1 VVDAILFSCSGHT
14 ATTSTLIT
22 MLQPTPRKFDRDARR
37 KHTGPA
43 HLVIGQSKIDS
54 EGCHTTAPIKK
65 GTFVVEYTGPR
76 ITIKE
81 ADALYDDHPRT
92 YLFGLTDG
100 KHVIDGEGVA
110 AFINHSCDPNCE
122 ADEIKGR
129 VWIIAIRD
137 IAAGEELTY
146 DYNLYDGDLD
156 DPSPCSCGA
165 RNCRGSMYSEEEL
178 VRRAKALRRQSMK
191 KKAGQPKKSRM

>member
-1 VVDAILFSCSGHT
+1 MPRS
-14 ATTSTLIT
+14 
-22 MLQPTPRKFDRDARR
+22 TPRKFDRDARR
-37 KHTGPA
+37 KPTGPT
-43 HLVIGQSKIDS
+43 HLIIGRSKIDS

-65 GTFVVEYTGPR
+65 GARVVEYTGPR
-76 ITIKE
+76 ITIQQ

-129 VWIIAIRD
+129 VWIVASRNIE
-137 IAAGEELTY
+137 AGEELTY

-165 RNCRGSMYSEEEL
+165 LNCRGSMYSEQEL
-178 VRRAKALRRQSMK
+178 ARRAKALCRRQ
-191 KKAGQPKKSRM
+191 KKATQPKQSRVNRKSS

>member
-1 VVDAILFSCSGHT
+1 MPRL
-14 ATTSTLIT
+14 
-22 MLQPTPRKFDRDARR
+22 TPRKFDREARR
-37 KHTGPA
+37 KDTGPP
-43 HLVIGQSKIDS
+43 HLVIGRSKIDS

-65 GTFVVEYTGPR
+65 GTHAVEYTGPR

-129 VWIIAIRD
+129 VWIIAARD

-146 DYNLYDGDLD
+146 DYSLYDGDLD
-156 DPSPCSCGA
+156 DPAPCFCGA
-165 RNCRGSMYSEEEL
+165 GTCRGSMYSEEEL
-178 VRRAKALRRQSMK
+178 ARRAKALRRRRARK
-191 KKAGQPKKSRM
+191 KKAGQKKSRR

>member
-1 VVDAILFSCSGHT
+1 MPSS
-14 ATTSTLIT
+14 
-22 MLQPTPRKFDRDARR
+22 PPRKFDRDARR
-37 KHTGPA
+37 KHNGPA
-43 HLVIGQSKIDS
+43 HLVIRGSRIDS
-54 EGCHTTAPIKK
+54 DGCHTTAPIKK
-65 GTFVVEYTGPR
+65 GTFVVEYMGPR
-76 ITIKE
+76 ITIKQ
-81 ADALYDDHPRT
+81 ADAFYDDHPQT

-129 VWIIAIRD
+129 VWIVASRD

-165 RNCRGSMYSEEEL
+165 TNCRGSMYSEAEL
-178 VRRAKALRRQSMK
+178 VRRAKALKRRQK
-191 KKAGQPKKSRM
+191 KKKKERSRVQRS

>member
-1 VVDAILFSCSGHT
+1 MPQ
-14 ATTSTLIT
+14 TSLP
-22 MLQPTPRKFDRDARR
+22 QKRDRDSR
-37 KHTGPA
+37 KKKPGPP
-43 HLVIGQSKIDS
+43 HLVVGRSKIDS
-54 EGCHTTAPIKK
+54 DGCHTTMAIKK
-65 GTFVVEYTGPR
+65 GDVVVEYCGPR
-76 ITIKE
+76 ITIKQ

-122 ADEIKGR
+122 ADEIKSR
-129 VWIIAIRD
+129 VWIIAARD

-156 DPSPCSCGA
+156 DSSPCSCGA
-165 RNCRGSMYSEEEL
+165 NSCRGSMYSEAEL
-178 VRRAKALRRQSMK
+178 KRRARALRRRGRKNKLS
-191 KKAGQPKKSRM
+191 STEN

>member
-1 VVDAILFSCSGHT
+1 MPPS
-14 ATTSTLIT
+14 
-22 MLQPTPRKFDRDARR
+22 TPRKFDRDTRR
-37 KHTGPA
+37 KLAGPA
-43 HLVIGQSKIDS
+43 HLIISSSKIDS
-54 EGCHTTAPIKK
+54 EGCHTTAPIRK
-65 GTFVVEYTGPR
+65 GDIVVEYTGPR
-76 ITIKE
+76 ITIKQ

-100 KHVIDGEGVA
+100 RHVIDGEGVA

-129 VWIIAIRD
+129 VWVIAARD
-137 IAAGEELTY
+137 IEAGEELTY

-165 RNCRGSMYSEEEL
+165 HNCRGSMYSEEEL
-178 VRRAKALRRQSMK
+178 ARRAKAFRRRSLRK
-191 KKAGQPKKSRM
+191 KKAGRARA

>member
-1 VVDAILFSCSGHT
+1 
-14 ATTSTLIT
+14 
-22 MLQPTPRKFDRDARR
+22 MPRPTPRKFDRDARR
-37 KHTGPA
+37 KHTGPP
-43 HLVIGQSKIDS
+43 HLVIGHSKIDS
-54 EGCHTTAPIKK
+54 EGCHTTASITK
-65 GTFVVEYTGPR
+65 GTVIVEYTGPR

-100 KHVIDGEGVA
+100 EHVIDGEGVA

-129 VWIIAIRD
+129 VWIIASRD

-146 DYNLYDGDLD
+146 DYNLYDGDRD
-156 DPSPCSCGA
+156 DPSPCSCGTD
-165 RNCRGSMYSEEEL
+165 NCRGSMYSEEEL
-178 VRRAKALRRQSMK
+178 ARRAKALRQGNTRK
-191 KKAGQPKKSRM
+191 KKARQAKKARA

>member
-1 VVDAILFSCSGHT
+1 MPSS
-14 ATTSTLIT
+14 
-22 MLQPTPRKFDRDARR
+22 TPRKFDRDARR
-37 KHTGPA
+37 KHNGPA
-43 HLVIGQSKIDS
+43 HLVIRRSRIDS

-65 GTFVVEYTGPR
+65 GTFIVEYAGPR
-76 ITIKE
+76 ITIKQ
-81 ADALYDDHPRT
+81 ADALYDDHPQT

-100 KHVIDGEGVA
+100 RHVIDGEGVA

-129 VWIIAIRD
+129 VWIVACRD
-137 IAAGEELTY
+137 IDAGEELTY

-165 RNCRGSMYSEEEL
+165 KNCRGSMYSEAEL
-178 VRRAKALRRQSMK
+178 ARRAKALRRRTRK
-191 KKAGQPKKSRM
+191 KTKGNCASS

>member
-1 VVDAILFSCSGHT
+1 MPSS
-14 ATTSTLIT
+14 
-22 MLQPTPRKFDRDARR
+22 TPRKFDRDARR
-37 KHTGPA
+37 KHNGPA
-43 HLVIGQSKIDS
+43 HLVIRGSRIDS
-54 EGCHTTAPIKK
+54 DGCHTTAPIKK
-65 GTFVVEYTGPR
+65 GTFIVEYTGPR
-76 ITIKE
+76 ITIKQ
-81 ADALYDDHPRT
+81 ADAFYDDHPQT

-129 VWIIAIRD
+129 VWIVASRD

-156 DPSPCSCGA
+156 DESPCSCGA
-165 RNCRGSMYSEEEL
+165 SNCRGSMYSEAEL
-178 VRRAKALRRQSMK
+178 IRRAKALRRRKTK
-191 KKAGQPKKSRM
+191 KKTGSSRVKRS

>member
-1 VVDAILFSCSGHT
+1 MPHL
-14 ATTSTLIT
+14 TT
-22 MLQPTPRKFDRDARR
+22 REFDRDRRR
-37 KHTGPA
+37 KRSGAA
-43 HLVIGQSKIDS
+43 HLAIGTSKIDS
-54 EGCHTTAPIKK
+54 EGCHTTVPIKK
-65 GTFVVEYTGPR
+65 SVLVVEYTGPR

-81 ADALYDDHPRT
+81 ADALYDDRPRT

-122 ADEIKGR
+122 ADEVRGR
-129 VWIIAIRD
+129 VWIVASRD

-146 DYNLYDGDLD
+146 DYNLYDGALH
-156 DPSPCSCGA
+156 DPSPCFCGA

-178 VRRAKALRRQSMK
+178 ARHAKLLRRRSVK
-191 KKAGQPKKSRM
+191 KKKQVS

>member
-1 VVDAILFSCSGHT
+1 
-14 ATTSTLIT
+14 
-22 MLQPTPRKFDRDARR
+22 MPQPTPRKFDRDARR

-43 HLVIGQSKIDS
+43 HLVIGDSNIDS

-65 GTFVVEYTGPR
+65 GTVVVEYTGPR

-129 VWIIAIRD
+129 VWIIAARD
-137 IAAGEELTY
+137 IQAGEELTY

-156 DPSPCSCGA
+156 DSSPCFCGA
-165 RNCRGSMYSEEEL
+165 RNCRGSMYSAEEL
-178 VRRAKALRRQSMK
+178 AKRTKTLRRQSMRMK
-191 KKAGQPKKSRM
+191 KGQVKKSKR